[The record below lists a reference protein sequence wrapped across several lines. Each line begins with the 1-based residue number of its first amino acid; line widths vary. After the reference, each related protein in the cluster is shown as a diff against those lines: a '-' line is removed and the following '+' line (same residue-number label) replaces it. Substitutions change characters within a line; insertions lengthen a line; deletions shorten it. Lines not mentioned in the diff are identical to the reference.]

1 MKFEV
6 FGPLLPLIELPDD
19 AAVVDFVQ
27 RRDIPLAL
35 HAFSRDEQ
43 RLKRLFNAT
52 QSGSA
57 NGNDAA
63 LMIFAN
69 PRLPFGG
76 AGASGVG
83 NYHGKRT
90 FDALSDERAT
100 TYSTSSSW
108 LDHVVH
114 RFVYPPYS
122 EPFTQ
127 IAEWLIWSGL

>member
-1 MKFEV
+1 M
-6 FGPLLPLIELPDD
+6 FGPILPLIELPDD
-19 AAVVDFVQ
+19 DAVVSFVQ
-27 RRDIPLAL
+27 SRDIPLAL
-35 HAFSRDEQ
+35 HAFSRDQ
-43 RLKRLFNAT
+43 NRLKRLFNQT

-90 FDALSDERAT
+90 FNCFVDERST
-100 TYSTSSSW
+100 TYSTSSSFADQ
-108 LDHVVH
+108 LVH
-114 RFVYPPYS
+114 YFVCK
-122 EPFTQ
+122 
-127 IAEWLIWSGL
+127 